1 MNRRVLLDKSDYDQY
16 VIPFPG
22 KMRGK
27 AAKAYVLQEMEKRH
41 PCFMNRCIWSSGKND
56 GQSLVVTVIDK
67 EVLKANYTKKHGSL
81 WVASP
86 ETGKQLRFRTEKE
99 IERKKIS
106 AITACFSAVFI
117 FLAGTLFF
125 LMTKQDVVELIE
137 ERGIMIETDE
147 KENEVGQMDFFNDAE
162 TANDVVTEVF
172 IAPLEVVN
180 QDKEMKMESEA
191 EKAGTSIQ
199 DLPVMTNGEIAAE
212 AVEAMEW
219 IIPELEAVERET
231 VLKVAEEVAELT
243 ELADEADMTE
253 VAELTDEAG
262 EAEVAA
268 ELDELT
274 DAESVFGETSAES
287 ETEESFGMEKGY
299 FRDFVFPGEI
309 IQNLKEKKCR
319 IMSVE
324 WEFFPCDDFSDNL
337 IFYFIFSGFY
347 PEQLYEIAEKWSSLE
362 DQHFYV
368 ESVWYE
374 NGNPECRCVFMTQTN
389 HFDHGIALHDSL
401 RFSVAMSPLSETR
414 TAFVKNGGIPVTE
427 NVDECT
433 FSGLIEGQLW
443 PDFCGDLISLSH
455 KGILPEKASFSVS
468 EDGKCVSVLLKMKK
482 DSKNSFPLESV
493 EKVFSF
499 FDPESINSEE
509 TESEEKP
516 SMQMSKAIKEVGR
529 IRTGQGIRVYYH
541 DEKGHLKSFLMEE
554 NR

>member
-106 AITACFSAVFI
+106 AIAAGFSAVFI

-147 KENEVGQMDFFNDAE
+147 KENEVGQMDFFH
-162 TANDVVTEVF
+162 
-172 IAPLEVVN
+172 EVVA
-180 QDKEMKMESEA
+180 ESEA
-191 EKAGTSIQ
+191 EKVRTSIQ
-199 DLPVMTNGEIAAE
+199 DLPVMTNGEIVVETAATAE
-212 AVEAMEW
+212 TVEW

-243 ELADEADMTE
+243 ELAEVADMTE

-299 FRDFVFPGEI
+299 FSDFVFPGEI

-362 DQHFYV
+362 DQRFYV

-374 NGNPECRCVFMTQTN
+374 NGTPECRCVFMTQTN

-482 DSKNSFPLESV
+482 ASKNSFPLESV

-499 FDPESINSEE
+499 FDPESINSKE

-516 SMQMSKAIKEVGR
+516 SMQMSKLIKEVGR
-529 IRTGQGIRVYYH
+529 IRTSQGIRVYYH